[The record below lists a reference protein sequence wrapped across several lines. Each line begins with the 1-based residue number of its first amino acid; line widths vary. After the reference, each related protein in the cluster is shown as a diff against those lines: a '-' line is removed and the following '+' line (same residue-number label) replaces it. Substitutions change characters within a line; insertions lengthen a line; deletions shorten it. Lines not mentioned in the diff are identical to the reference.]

1 MDPYLHTII
10 AISCIYI
17 AYKVGAFIR
26 RKEDIENFVSH
37 LEEQGYV
44 YIEQMKDG
52 SFEFVKHWKAKTDD
66 RT

>member
-1 MDPYLHTII
+1 MDPYIHT
-10 AISCIYI
+10 ALALGCIYI
-17 AYKVGAFIR
+17 AYKIGRSIR
-26 RKEDIENFVSH
+26 HKEDIENFVSH

-52 SFEFVKHWKAKTDD
+52 SFEFVKHWKVKTDD